1 MKTSSEFSQEEIFDR
16 LQPPRK
22 KRPLRVDPPAYY
34 FFDAGDGVELR
45 LIRYQGGSKGPVLLS
60 HCIGVSQRMYST
72 DTIETNLL
80 EYLFAQGFDVWLAD
94 HRLSIELP
102 SSYRQSTM
110 DDVATKDYPALV
122 GKALEISRAKS
133 LQIVAHGVGSST
145 FTMAMLAGLQGV
157 RAAVCSQV
165 STDLIVPPLN
175 RFKSCL
181 TPLAKAVG
189 LKTLTTYTDTE
200 DSLLGRAYNFALRL
214 YPMEGEERC
223 RNPVCQR
230 VSGIFG
236 NLYEHDRL
244 SAETH
249 RAMHELFG
257 VVNLTAMSQLSRISI
272 ARHLVNAKGEEA
284 YLPHLSRLAIPITF
298 IHGAENICVLPEST
312 EITLDRLGK
321 ANGSGLYR
329 RFLIPDYGHVDCI
342 LGKNAAND
350 VYPHILEHLQA
361 AGT

>member
-1 MKTSSEFSQEEIFDR
+1 MKTSSEFTQEEIFDR
-16 LQPPRK
+16 LQPPRT
-22 KRPLRVDPPAYY
+22 KRPLRVDPPVYY
-34 FFDAGDGVELR
+34 FFDAADGVELR
-45 LIRYQGGSKGPVLLS
+45 LTRYQGGSKGPVLLS

-122 GKALEISRAKS
+122 GKILEISRAKS
-133 LQIVAHGVGSST
+133 LQVVAHGVGSST

-157 RAAVCSQV
+157 RSAVCSQV
-165 STDLIVPPLN
+165 SADLIVPSLN
-175 RFKSCL
+175 RFKSYL

-189 LKTLTTYTDTE
+189 LKTLTTFTDNE
-200 DSLLGRAYNFALRL
+200 DGLLGRAYNLALRL

-223 RNPVCQR
+223 LNPVCQR

-244 SAETH
+244 SADTH

-257 VVNLTAMSQLSRISI
+257 VVNLTAMTQLSRISI

-284 YLPHLSRLAIPITF
+284 YLPHLSRLAIPIAF
-298 IHGAENICVLPEST
+298 IHGADNICVLPEST
-312 EITLDRLGK
+312 EITLDRVVK
-321 ANGSGLYR
+321 ANGPGLYR

-342 LGKNAAND
+342 IGKNAAID
-350 VYPHILEHLQA
+350 VYPHILEHLQNSE
-361 AGT
+361 T